1 MQRRLWQDVAVDE
14 ERVLALASALR
25 TPLVIARLL
34 VQRGLGDPEAA
45 QAFLTPSTSQLHDP
59 FLLADMRVAI
69 DRLLGAIA
77 RQEAI
82 AIHGDYDVDGITS
95 TVILRRAIELLGGQ
109 VTHFVP
115 DRVKDGYGLQPATI
129 ERLHAEGA
137 RVIVSVDCGIRAAE
151 AALRARELGVDLI
164 ITDHHEPDTTL
175 PAALAVIN
183 PKRHDCTYPDKHL
196 AGVGVAFKV
205 VQALLL
211 AAGRPDDALPH
222 FLKVAAIGTLAD
234 VVPLIGEN
242 RIIAQYG
249 LARLSAG
256 PHGAGLDALLEVS
269 GLTGRTLDGFHVS
282 FGLAPRLNAAG
293 RMASANLAVDLLLVR
308 GRSEAAR
315 TQARALAQALSDE
328 NSRRQEVEAT
338 IIGEAR
344 RLVEHDPDVGGQ
356 NILVVASEGWHRG
369 VVGIVASKLVETFCK
384 PALVFAIEEGV
395 AHGSGRSI
403 PAFDLL
409 SALESCADLFIKFG
423 GHRQAAGATIE
434 AARLPELRRRLAVWA
449 NARLDP
455 QDLVPRLRID
465 SPLGLRDISSE
476 VIEGLARMGPFGP
489 ANLKPI
495 FRASPVDLLEPPRR
509 LKERHLALLVK
520 QDGRAFR
527 AIAWRSA
534 DRHDYLAENR
544 VGLELA
550 YSLDRNEYR
559 GETMTELTVADV
571 RLPAPGP
578 PA

>member
-1 MQRRLWQDVAVDE
+1 
-14 ERVLALASALR
+14 
-25 TPLVIARLL
+25 
-34 VQRGLGDPEAA
+34 
-45 QAFLTPSTSQLHDP
+45 
-59 FLLADMRVAI
+59 
-69 DRLLGAIA
+69 
-77 RQEAI
+77 
-82 AIHGDYDVDGITS
+82 
-95 TVILRRAIELLGGQ
+95 
-109 VTHFVP
+109 
-115 DRVKDGYGLQPATI
+115 
-129 ERLHAEGA
+129 
-137 RVIVSVDCGIRAAE
+137 
-151 AALRARELGVDLI
+151 
-164 ITDHHEPDTTL
+164 
-175 PAALAVIN
+175 
-183 PKRHDCTYPDKHL
+183 
-196 AGVGVAFKV
+196 
-205 VQALLL
+205 
-211 AAGRPDDALPH
+211 
-222 FLKVAAIGTLAD
+222 
-234 VVPLIGEN
+234 
-242 RIIAQYG
+242 
-249 LARLSAG
+249 
-256 PHGAGLDALLEVS
+256 
-269 GLTGRTLDGFHVS
+269 VS

-293 RMASANLAVDLLLVR
+293 RMGSANLAVDLLLVR

-315 TQARALAQALSDE
+315 TQARALAQALADE

-384 PALVFAIEEGV
+384 PALVFAIEDGV

-409 SALESCADLFIKFG
+409 GALEECGDLFIKFG

-449 NARLDP
+449 NDRLDP

-465 SPLGLRDISSE
+465 SPLGLRDISSA
-476 VIEGLARMGPFGP
+476 VIEGLAQMGPFGP
-489 ANLKPI
+489 ANPKPV
-495 FRASPVDLLEPPRR
+495 FRAAPVDLLEPPRR

-534 DRHDYLAENR
+534 DRHDYLAVNR

-571 RLPAPGP
+571 RLPAPGT